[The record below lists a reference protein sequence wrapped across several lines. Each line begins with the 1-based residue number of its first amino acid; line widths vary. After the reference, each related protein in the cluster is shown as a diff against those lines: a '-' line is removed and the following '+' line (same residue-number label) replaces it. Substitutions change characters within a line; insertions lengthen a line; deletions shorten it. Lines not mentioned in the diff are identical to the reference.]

1 MRSEEVSLLDRPD
14 LHFTRGPFGN
24 STSGSAR
31 RPHLLARPRWVPMLD
46 GLDLVLR
53 WFLDE
58 LELVNTMDS
67 KVVAA
72 AFGMDPEATL
82 IHLADHVDE
91 VRLPDR

>member
-1 MRSEEVSLLDRPD
+1 M
-14 LHFTRGPFGN
+14 
-24 STSGSAR
+24 
-31 RPHLLARPRWVPMLD
+31 PMLD

-67 KVVAA
+67 KLVAA
-72 AFGMDPEATL
+72 AFGVDPEATL